1 VANALTA
8 LRLLLIFP
16 FAFFVAN
23 GGRRNAFFGAI
34 VIIVAIA
41 TDLLDG
47 PVARR
52 RGTVTPLGG
61 TFDHTV
67 DFFFVTAGLFSGAW
81 RGVFPW
87 LLPILVTAA
96 FAQYYIDS
104 HWGRPRTGLRRSKL
118 GRYNGIL
125 YFVPPCGDFLIRLG
139 LHFLKPVLT
148 LVVWGLVV
156 STLISMG
163 QRFWFS
169 RTAAKG
175 FFAIL

>member
-1 VANALTA
+1 MANALTA
-8 LRLLLIFP
+8 LRLLLILP
-16 FAFFVAN
+16 FAFFMAN
-23 GGRRNAFFGAI
+23 GGQRNAFFGAI
-34 VIIVAIA
+34 VIMIAIA

-47 PVARR
+47 PAARW
-52 RGTVTPLGG
+52 RGTVTPLSG

-67 DFFFVTAGLFSGAW
+67 DFFFVVSGLFSGAW

-87 LLPILVTAA
+87 SLPILVTAA
-96 FAQYYIDS
+96 FAQYFIDS
-104 HWGRPRTGLRRSKL
+104 HWGRRQTGLRRSKL

-139 LHFLKPVLT
+139 LHFLKPVLA

-169 RTAAKG
+169 RTAVKTAG
-175 FFAIL
+175 

>member
-1 VANALTA
+1 MANALTA
-8 LRLLLIFP
+8 LRMFLILP
-16 FAFFVAN
+16 LAFFMAN
-23 GGRRNAFFGAI
+23 GGKRNALFGAM
-34 VIIVAIA
+34 VMMVAIA

-47 PVARR
+47 PVARW
-52 RGTVTPLGG
+52 RGTVTPMSG

-67 DFFFVTAGLFSGAW
+67 DFFFVTSGLFAGAW

-96 FAQYYIDS
+96 FTQYYIDS
-104 HWGRPRTGLRRSKL
+104 HWRRPKAGLRRSKL

-125 YFVPPCGDFLIRLG
+125 YFVPTCGDFLIRLG
-139 LHFLKPVLT
+139 LTFLQPLLT
-148 LVVWGLVV
+148 LLVWGLVA

-169 RTAAKG
+169 RTAAKSV
-175 FFAIL
+175 

>member
-1 VANALTA
+1 LANALTA
-8 LRLLLIFP
+8 LRLLLILP
-16 FAFFVAN
+16 FAFFMAN
-23 GGRRNAFFGAI
+23 GGQRNAFFGAI
-34 VIIVAIA
+34 VIMIAIA

-47 PVARR
+47 PVARW
-52 RGTVTPLGG
+52 RGTVTPLSG

-67 DFFFVTAGLFSGAW
+67 DFFFFVSGRFSGAW

-87 LLPILVTAA
+87 SLPILVTAA
-96 FAQYYIDS
+96 FAQYFIDS
-104 HWGRPRTGLRRSKL
+104 HWGRRQTGLRRSKL

-139 LHFLKPVLT
+139 LHFLKPVLA

-169 RTAAKG
+169 RTAVKTAG
-175 FFAIL
+175 